1 MVAFGEEALNWW
13 NVDCYRSLS

>member
-1 MVAFGEEALNWW
+1 MVTFGEEALNWW